1 MGFGDFAH
9 RRIQPRRI
17 DGGTFMENNRR
28 RIAKLGRLL
37 AKSLHLHE
45 VKVRID
51 WQRWLRL
58 IQRKRRLLTRG
69 PTPRRKPLPK
79 EYFANATVVSFRLEG
94 IEIDGPDVVSA
105 LAPGQAGKTFRS
117 RSSQRI
123 RSHMAILHRIESALQ
138 RGTSLNTS
146 AVVRWYTSI
155 SGGLSLVSLDESTMA
170 RLDNVVHRINSPQF
184 RLQPAIKEITHLHA
198 QLLADPLVPSFNGI
212 LSRLLLRYHLG
223 RCGLP
228 PVMFDAKTDA
238 KVLGDEPR
246 LLNRVLEML
255 NGSYDMML
263 AE

>member
-1 MGFGDFAH
+1 
-9 RRIQPRRI
+9 
-17 DGGTFMENNRR
+17 MENKQR
-28 RIAKLGRLL
+28 RIAKFGQFL
-37 AKSLHLHE
+37 AKSLRLRD

-58 IQRKRRLLTRG
+58 IQRKRRLLTRAAS
-69 PTPRRKPLPK
+69 PRPKPLPD
-79 EYFANATVVSFRLEG
+79 EYFATATLVSFRLEG
-94 IEIDGPDVVSA
+94 IQIDEPDVASA
-105 LAPGQAGKTFRS
+105 LALGQAHKTFRS

-123 RSHMAILHRIESALQ
+123 RSHVAILHRIESALQ
-138 RGTSLNTS
+138 RGASLSTPS
-146 AVVRWYTSI
+146 VVRWYTSI
-155 SGGLSLVSLDESTMA
+155 SGGLSLADLDESTMN

-184 RLQPAIKEITHLHA
+184 RLRPAIREITHLHA

-228 PVMFDAKTDA
+228 PVVFDPQSDEK
-238 KVLGDEPR
+238 LLNDEPR

>member
-1 MGFGDFAH
+1 MLY
-9 RRIQPRRI
+9 
-17 DGGTFMENNRR
+17 GGTYMENKKR
-28 RIAKLGRLL
+28 RIAKLGRFL
-37 AKSLHLHE
+37 AKSLYLHE

-58 IQRKRRLLTRG
+58 IQRKRRLLTRSSS
-69 PTPRRKPLPK
+69 PRRKALPV

-94 IEIDGPDVVSA
+94 IEISLSDVVSA
-105 LAPGQAGKTFRS
+105 LSTSRGQKVFRS
-117 RSSQRI
+117 RTSQRI
-123 RSHMAILHRIESALQ
+123 RSHIAILHRIESALQ
-138 RGTSLNTS
+138 RGTSLNTP

-155 SGGLSLVSLDESTMA
+155 SGGLSLVALDETSMK
-170 RLDNVVHRINSPQF
+170 RLENVVHRINSPQF
-184 RLQPAIKEITHLHA
+184 RLQSAIKEITHLHA
-198 QLLADPLVPSFNGI
+198 QLLADPFIPSFNGI

-228 PVMFDAKTDA
+228 PVMFDPQSDEK
-238 KVLGDEPR
+238 LLNDEPR

>member
-1 MGFGDFAH
+1 
-9 RRIQPRRI
+9 
-17 DGGTFMENNRR
+17 MENKKR
-28 RIAKLGRLL
+28 RIAKLGQFL
-37 AKSLHLHE
+37 AKSLRFRD

-69 PTPRRKPLPK
+69 PSQRRKPLPD
-79 EYFANATVVSFRLEG
+79 EYFATATVVSFRLEG
-94 IEIDGPDVVSA
+94 IYVDQPDVASA
-105 LAPGQAGKTFRS
+105 LAPGQAHKTFRS

-123 RSHMAILHRIESALQ
+123 RSHIAILHRIESALQ
-138 RGTSLNTS
+138 RGTSLNTPS
-146 AVVRWYTSI
+146 VVRWYTSI
-155 SGGLSLVSLDESTMA
+155 SGGLSLASLDESTMK
-170 RLDNVVHRINSPQF
+170 RLDNVVHRINSPQS

-228 PVMFDAKTDA
+228 PVMFDPQSDE
-238 KVLGDEPR
+238 KVFGDEPR

-255 NGSYDMML
+255 NGSYDMLL

>member
-1 MGFGDFAH
+1 
-9 RRIQPRRI
+9 
-17 DGGTFMENNRR
+17 MENNQR

-37 AKSLHLHE
+37 AKSLRLHE

-69 PTPRRKPLPK
+69 PSPRRKPLPA
-79 EYFANATVVSFRLEG
+79 EYFANATVISFRLEG
-94 IEIDGPDVVSA
+94 IEIDNSDIVSA
-105 LAPGQAGKTFRS
+105 MARGQAHKTFRS

-123 RSHMAILHRIESALQ
+123 RSHIAILHQIESALQ
-138 RGTSLNTS
+138 RGTLLNTPS
-146 AVVRWYTSI
+146 AVRWYTSI
-155 SGGLSLVSLDESTMA
+155 SGGLSLASLDESTMT

-228 PVMFDAKTDA
+228 PVMFDPQSDE
-238 KVLGDEPR
+238 KVFGDEPR

-255 NGSYDMML
+255 NGSYDMLL

>member
-1 MGFGDFAH
+1 
-9 RRIQPRRI
+9 
-17 DGGTFMENNRR
+17 MEKNQR

-69 PTPRRKPLPK
+69 ASPRRKPLPA
-79 EYFANATVVSFRLEG
+79 EYFENATVVSFQLAG
-94 IEIDGPDVVSA
+94 IDIDAPTVASA
-105 LAPGQAGKTFRS
+105 LASGQAHKSFRS

-123 RSHMAILHRIESALQ
+123 RSHVAILHQIESALQ
-138 RGTSLNTS
+138 RGTLLNTS
-146 AVVRWYTSI
+146 SVIRWYTSI
-155 SGGLSLVSLDESTMA
+155 SGGLSLAGLDESTMA

-228 PVMFDAKTDA
+228 PVMFDPQSDE